1 MSTKTFLVYV
11 LSCFSFALL
20 SALFLMHNNQNPFS
34 SSLPSTSTR
43 YGSGTDRIWPEL
55 KPSWKL
61 VLATVIGFFGSACG
75 TVGGVGGGGIFV
87 PMLNLLL
94 GFDAKSAAALSKCMI
109 MGASASSVWYNLR
122 VAHPTKEVPILDYDL
137 ALLFQPMLMLGITLG
152 VTLSVVFPFWL
163 ITVLIIILFI
173 GTSSRSF
180 FRGIQMWRVETIL
193 KNETAKQADLVNSN
207 GDYETVLIDTRY
219 EPLIPKEEKSTM
231 QILCFNLKW
240 KRILVLLAVWISFL
254 LIQIIKNHVE
264 VCSVWYW
271 VLFGLQF
278 PIALL
283 VFGFEAVKLYK
294 DHRKRKGTGSL
305 EYICEASIEWSVTSL
320 AFCAICGIVGGIVGG
335 LLGSGGGFILGP
347 LLLEIGVIPQV
358 ASATA
363 TFVMMFSSSLSV
375 FEFYIL
381 KRFPIPY
388 ALYLVAVS
396 VLAGFWGQFFVRKL
410 VTFLGRASLIVF
422 ILSAVIFASALTMG
436 IVGTEK
442 SIQMIQNNEFM
453 GFLGF
458 CTS

>member
-11 LSCFSFALL
+11 LSCFSVALL
-20 SALFLMHNNQNPFS
+20 SALFLMHSNQNPFS
-34 SSLPSTSTR
+34 SSSLSSTSTR

-254 LIQIIKNHVE
+254 LIQIIKA
-264 VCSVWYW
+264 S
-271 VLFGLQF
+271 F
-278 PIALL
+278 PLTPHS
-283 VFGFEAVKLYK
+283 FTQLY
-294 DHRKRKGTGSL
+294 
-305 EYICEASIEWSVTSL
+305 
-320 AFCAICGIVGGIVGG
+320 
-335 LLGSGGGFILGP
+335 
-347 LLLEIGVIPQV
+347 
-358 ASATA
+358 
-363 TFVMMFSSSLSV
+363 
-375 FEFYIL
+375 
-381 KRFPIPY
+381 
-388 ALYLVAVS
+388 
-396 VLAGFWGQFFVRKL
+396 
-410 VTFLGRASLIVF
+410 
-422 ILSAVIFASALTMG
+422 
-436 IVGTEK
+436 
-442 SIQMIQNNEFM
+442 
-453 GFLGF
+453 
-458 CTS
+458 